1 MLFVGHAHSR
11 QMSCSG
17 TQRSEVCSPNSI
29 METGKRRRFS
39 TARERFGNARSPN
52 EVTDRRQSPLT
63 NDHRRLPPV
72 SILPPRSLPTT
83 PIRTDPAMLHPNY
96 ILRGAASSA
105 HPLSSA
111 ASPSSLL
118 SALPRLAA
126 HRRFLSS
133 VAPAV
138 PYKTHHPTPGFPHSP
153 LVHTFFQDTTA
164 TWTFLVTCP
173 GSRDAI
179 LVDPALDYDPASGKV
194 ETTTAKGIMAFV
206 REMGYKVVRIIET
219 HVRPHISCC
228 WTCVS
233 LLTDSRSTTF
243 LAFTHLRRST
253 PIISQLLRFGGTY
266 VCLVGFPALPRAE
279 RRGSHVYARPSRPP
293 PLPPPSASAS
303 ESSRFRRGSALSMAS
318 PPLHMKAV
326 SMFFSRT
333 TRRSNLVRLKRV

>member
-1 MLFVGHAHSR
+1 
-11 QMSCSG
+11 
-17 TQRSEVCSPNSI
+17 
-29 METGKRRRFS
+29 
-39 TARERFGNARSPN
+39 
-52 EVTDRRQSPLT
+52 
-63 NDHRRLPPV
+63 
-72 SILPPRSLPTT
+72 
-83 PIRTDPAMLHPNY
+83 MLHPTSF
-96 ILRGAASSA
+96 LRGAACSA

-126 HRRFLSS
+126 HRRFLSSS

-253 PIISQLLRFGGTY
+253 PIISQPLRFGGTY

-279 RRGSHVYARPSRPP
+279 RLTRLRTSIQATTPATPVCIGKRVIEVQERFGPVYGI
-293 PLPPPSASAS
+293 SASAYEGSFDVLFEDDATFKLGALEASVMHLPGHTPDHIGIRVGLHRACISLSLSLFLTEHCNPRS
-303 ESSRFRRGSALSMAS
+303 ETPFLRATRSFCALRS
-318 PPLHMKAV
+318 PLLIPRCPHH
-326 SMFFSRT
+326 R
-333 TRRSNLVRLKRV
+333 